1 MIFSEKFPAHDRAW
15 RWIEGDYFCSAS
27 GVQTQVNGLPAPAVA
42 GDFADSNPGF
52 RVLSGPGG
60 LVSGGST
67 YGVQPA
73 AVNPATGGTAI
84 VGRFGWLSDQAI
96 DPDNAATIVN
106 SFYTPGAGMVA
117 AISGVNGIGAPDG
130 FISRP
135 DSPAII
141 TVYLADGTLVIQEG
155 GPVPLW
161 AGGRAF
167 WVVNSGTTQALVGQK
182 AYANL
187 STGLASFGASGSPAV
202 ASSSSATVA
211 AETWSGTGSIAG
223 NVMTVGSITG
233 FIPPGA
239 TVTGTGV
246 ATGTTI
252 VAQLSGT
259 AGGAGTYALNIGE
272 QTVAAGTTLSGT
284 YGLMTAGGTIA
295 GTFAIGGIVTGTLG
309 TFVAGTMITG
319 FGTGSG
325 GAGTYYLN
333 NNTAV
338 GTAQAIEFTSTVETN
353 WVCRTQGGAGE
364 LVKISTIPQ

>member
-1 MIFSEKFPAHDRAW
+1 MAGGIQTLV
-15 RWIEGDYFCSAS
+15 S
-27 GVQTQVNGLPAPAVA
+27 GVPAPAVA
-42 GDFADSNPGF
+42 GDFADANPGF

-60 LVSGGST
+60 LVSGGSS

-106 SFYTPGAGMVA
+106 SFYTPGSGMVA
-117 AISGVNGIGAPDG
+117 AIAGVNGAGAPDG

-167 WVVNSGTTQALVGQK
+167 WVVNSGATQATVGQK

-187 STGLASFGASGSPAV
+187 STGLASFGASGSPATATSTS
-202 ASSSSATVA
+202 ASVA
-211 AETWSGTGSIAG
+211 ASTWSGTGSIAG
-223 NVMTVGSITG
+223 NVMTVGSLTG
-233 FIPPGA
+233 TPVPGA
-239 TVTGTGV
+239 TVSGTNV
-246 ATGTTI
+246 AAGTVI
-252 VAQLSGT
+252 VAQLSGP

-272 QTVAAGTTLSGT
+272 QTVAAGTSLSGT
-284 YGLMTAGGTIA
+284 YGTMTVGGTLGGA
-295 GTFAIGGIVTGTLG
+295 GTFAIGGVVSGTLG
-309 TFVAGTMITG
+309 SFIAGTTITG
-319 FGTGSG
+319 LGTGSG
-325 GAGTYYLN
+325 GAGTYYLS

-338 GTAQAIEFTSTVETN
+338 TAQAIAFTSTVETP
-353 WVCRTQGGAGE
+353 WVCRTQGVPGE